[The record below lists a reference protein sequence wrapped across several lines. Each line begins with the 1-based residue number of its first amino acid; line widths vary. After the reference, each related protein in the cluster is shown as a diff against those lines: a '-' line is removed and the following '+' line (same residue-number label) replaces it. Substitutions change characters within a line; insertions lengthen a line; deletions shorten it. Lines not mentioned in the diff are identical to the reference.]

1 MNDKITDTIIIGAGY
16 SGIGAATKLYENGK
30 DFLVVEARDRIGGRV
45 WSKQLNNGAI
55 IDIGAQ
61 WIGPQ
66 QLLMWEMVKKHKV
79 DTFETYDEGKNI
91 LAWNNKIS
99 TYKGTIPKID
109 PISLVDLGLALNK
122 INQKC
127 KKIPIESPWMVK
139 GAHQLDSIS
148 LYSWMEKNLWTK
160 KAKFLFK
167 VGVES
172 VFAVEPAEISMLYAL
187 FYAHSGVDFEKL
199 ISIKNGAQQ
208 TRFVNGSQ
216 HLLTQMA
223 NPFTEKILL
232 DNPVVAI
239 EQNNNGVIV
248 YTKHSKIM
256 AKKCIITIPPTLL
269 QKIQFIP
276 DLPPNKVQLNQRMP
290 MGTAMKCFGIYK
302 KPFWREKGFS
312 GQVVSNDEHI
322 QVTFDCSPHDE
333 SCGIIMAFVE
343 AGNAR
348 KFIEKT
354 RAEREAIFFESLSKY
369 FGPEALEPIDYV
381 EKCWSEEIWSG
392 GCYAGNPTPGTLTQF
407 GEYLRKPFGN
417 IHWAGT
423 ETATKGNGY
432 MEGALEAGYRAAAE
446 VMGSI

>member
-99 TYKGTIPKID
+99 TYKGTIPNID

-354 RAEREAIFFESLSKY
+354 REEREAIFFESLSKY